1 MLAASPSS
9 STSSSSSSYYTA
21 EEDPFVQYAR
31 SLHDYTLRLWMT
43 SRRQAEERAQAR
55 ATKISQDLIERKA
68 VGHGARIGSSS
79 GSSA

>member
-9 STSSSSSSYYTA
+9 SASSSSYYSA

-31 SLHDYTLRLWMT
+31 SLHDYTLRLWMN

-55 ATKISQDLIERKA
+55 ATKISQDLIDRKA
-68 VGHGARIGSSS
+68 HGHGSRIGSSS
-79 GSSA
+79 SSSA